1 MTRQELEYLRKNE
14 DRTLL
19 MVINEVS
26 KAFHEKM
33 SEKEDVIFKK
43 DETSRKILGILSRKG
58 GLTQNDLVR
67 AIHMKGSTVSVAL
80 TKMESMGLIK
90 RIDNPQDMRS
100 IRVYLTEKGYEQ
112 SKKIK
117 QILAEEDKKL
127 MRGIAPKDASKTLD
141 VLEIIL
147 DNLVSE

>member
-19 MVINEVS
+19 MVANEVC
-26 KAFHEKM
+26 KAFHEKII
-33 SEKEDVIFKK
+33 ENDEILFKK
-43 DETSRKILGILSRKG
+43 DQTSRKILSILSRKG

-80 TKMESMGLIK
+80 SKMEAMGFII
-90 RIDNPQDMRS
+90 RVENPQDLRS

-112 SKKIK
+112 SKRTKPIIK
-117 QILAEEDKKL
+117 
-127 MRGIAPKDASKTLD
+127 P
-141 VLEIIL
+141 
-147 DNLVSE
+147 